1 MCHKLQMDLLWL
13 NQLLFNKGNHIKF
26 CLFKLQFR
34 SIQLFASFQTGSPKV
49 NLTGIVDVLNGLVQK
64 LESTTDE
71 LEETRRKLE
80 QLEQKTLGWI
90 FRFNVSRID
99 FSKFVKV
106 DNKNILSPIFYVSKD
121 ESGIHRFSNR
131 YKFFTIFTQGRA
143 KKKLSKIAP
152 SGVWNQDLQIFMPM
166 PYQLS

>member
-1 MCHKLQMDLLWL
+1 M
-13 NQLLFNKGNHIKF
+13 
-26 CLFKLQFR
+26 
-34 SIQLFASFQTGSPKV
+34 

-121 ESGIHRFSNR
+121 ESDIHRFKDLYTGKS
-131 YKFFTIFTQGRA
+131 
-143 KKKLSKIAP
+143 KKK
-152 SGVWNQDLQIFMPM
+152 NF
-166 PYQLS
+166 